1 MSEAGQPLEST
12 AGGRSAGAL
21 LRQARKAQ
29 GLHIGALATAIK
41 VTPQKLEALE
51 NDRYEELPDA
61 TFARALAKAVC
72 RVLKI
77 DAEPILALLPKNS
90 SQGFERLGGGLNT
103 PYRERSG
110 RGEAMDLSMLRSPVI
125 WGPVLLLIAAAV
137 VLLMPLDLSRFRRA
151 ETAADASASA
161 PISAETGVF
170 ASSPIVS
177 VPASAPE
184 VVVPPF
190 TPAAS
195 AGAAA
200 APTPAAEAA
209 APTAS
214 PGGDTTPA
222 GLVVLITSKESW
234 VEVVDSQ
241 GHTLLSRSLQAD
253 EHVALD
259 GTPPLR
265 VKIGNAKAT
274 QLVFRGQPVDL
285 APATRDNI
293 ARLELK

>member
-1 MSEAGQPLEST
+1 MTEAGQPLESNV
-12 AGGRSAGAL
+12 GGRSAGAL

-29 GLHIGALATAIK
+29 GLHIAALATAIK

-51 NDRYEELPDA
+51 NDRYDELPDA

-151 ETAADASASA
+151 EAPVDAWASA

-195 AGAAA
+195 AAAA
-200 APTPAAEAA
+200 AASTAEASA
-209 APTAS
+209 STPS

-222 GLVVLITSKESW
+222 GLVVLTTSKESW

-241 GHTLLSRSLQAD
+241 GHTLLSRSLQAG
-253 EHVALD
+253 EQVALD
-259 GTPPLR
+259 GTPPFR